1 VEVPD
6 RVNPIVPDA
15 ARLLPGVH
23 AAGGPRTLNVGRP
36 GGGGGGGGCDDR
48 QCRIRLNAARREID
62 RLRRGFDHVGPPPP
76 RPPIE
81 RFEPTFEIVP
91 PGAAERKPYA
101 PDPLGKPTV
110 LRLLPPPD
118 PAAAVWVTNYF
129 HVTNLGTLLDML
141 A

>member
-1 VEVPD
+1 MPD

-23 AAGGPRTLNVGRP
+23 AAGGPRTLNVGRS
-36 GGGGGGGGCDDR
+36 GGCDDR

-76 RPPIE
+76 PG
-81 RFEPTFEIVP
+81 RFEPTIEIVP
-91 PGAAERKPYA
+91 PGAAERRPYA

-110 LRLLPPPD
+110 LRLLPPPG

>member
-1 VEVPD
+1 MPD

-23 AAGGPRTLNVGRP
+23 AAGGPRTLKVGRP
-36 GGGGGGGGCDDR
+36 AGGECDDR

-62 RLRRGFDHVGPPPP
+62 RLRRGFDHVNPPPLPPPP
-76 RPPIE
+76 PQIE

-101 PDPLGKPTV
+101 PDPLGKPTT
-110 LRLLPPPD
+110 LRLPPPPD
-118 PAAAVWVTNYF
+118 PTAAVWVTNYF

>member
-1 VEVPD
+1 MEVPD
-6 RVNPIVPDA
+6 RANPIVPDA

-23 AAGGPRTLNVGRP
+23 AAGGPRTPDVGRTR
-36 GGGGGGGGCDDR
+36 GCDAR

-62 RLRRGFDHVGPPPP
+62 RLRRGFDHLGPPPP
-76 RPPIE
+76 PPPID
-81 RFEPTFEIVP
+81 RFEPTLEIVP

-101 PDPLGKPTV
+101 PDPLGKPTA
-110 LRLLPPPD
+110 LRLPPPPD
-118 PAAAVWVTNYF
+118 PAAAVWVANYF

>member
-1 VEVPD
+1 MPD

-23 AAGGPRTLNVGRP
+23 AAGGPRTLKVGRP
-36 GGGGGGGGCDDR
+36 AGGECDDR

-62 RLRRGFDHVGPPPP
+62 RLRRGFDHVGPPPLPPP

-101 PDPLGKPTV
+101 PDPLGKPTA

-118 PAAAVWVTNYF
+118 PAAAVWAINYF